1 MILQT
6 TLLSCLSCLLLFQFS
21 KTFLLPLL
29 YQLTSSEKR
38 NSPSTARNYGER
50 YSDFEQ
56 KTNAQKFVSFV
67 HGVVSTY
74 GALVTVL
81 SFQSTSIEAYAQLHV
96 SPLTTHD
103 ATFSHRMK
111 LYLEITLGYFIA
123 DLLLYMTDIS
133 KYSVLDIAHHVLSC
147 VAYLIGLLS
156 TYSTGSIV
164 MICFQTNEISTP
176 FYHLRYFMG
185 LSTGNGNNNSVGD
198 GSGATTAAE
207 TVTKVKVKVKGGWK
221 QTKLYALNE
230 LVFSVLFCLFRVLY
244 NAFVLLSV
252 YRASQLDFS
261 IHDHVTIG
269 VLVVIGFLYYMVQLI
284 WFFRIAQIV
293 FYKLS
298 SALSSRS
305 SASKSASVGAVG
317 FRHGEKDKKRHADW
331 SFCCKICKICKVT
344 SVFLW

>member
-21 KTFLLPLL
+21 NTFLLPLL

-38 NSPSTARNYGER
+38 NFPSTARNYGER

-96 SPLTTHD
+96 SPLTHDD

-176 FYHLRYFMG
+176 FYHLRDFMG
-185 LSTGNGNNNSVGD
+185 LSTGNVNGSNNNGNNNSGD
-198 GSGATTAAE
+198 GSGATTA
-207 TVTKVKVKVKGGWK
+207 TVTKVKGWK
-221 QTKLYALNE
+221 QTKLYVLNE

-261 IHDHVTIG
+261 IHDNVTIG

-298 SALSSRS
+298 SALSSKS
-305 SASKSASVGAVG
+305 STSKSASVGAVG
-317 FRHGEKDKKRHADW
+317 FRHGEKDKKRHAD
-331 SFCCKICKICKVT
+331 
-344 SVFLW
+344 